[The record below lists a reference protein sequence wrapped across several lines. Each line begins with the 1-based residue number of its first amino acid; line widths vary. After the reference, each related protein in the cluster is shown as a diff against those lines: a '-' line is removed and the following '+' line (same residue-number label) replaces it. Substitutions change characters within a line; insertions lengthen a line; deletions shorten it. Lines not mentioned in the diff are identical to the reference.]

1 MKIDCIKELGEGDSS
16 VIFDGIYN
24 VTLPVRVKRF
34 KLTDVEVTL
43 QEEEALRK
51 LKHQNVVKLLDA
63 ESDKDFRYLV

>member
-1 MKIDCIKELGEGDSS
+1 MKIDCIKELWEGDSS

>member
-63 ESDKDFRYLV
+63 ESDKDFRYLI